1 MAKEL
6 AWKASTAER
15 PRGFESRVLR
25 QTKAFRNFSE
35 GLFNLHR
42 LTLIMQVY
50 KLGLAVRVS
59 LPANMLICA
68 RLCTLK
74 SRIKNELKE
83 SEACGPDSS
92 PEIAA

>member
-1 MAKEL
+1 MTLFLFTIILEFITDWQPDFDGQRGASGASLL
-6 AWKASTAER
+6 AVI
-15 PRGFESRVLR
+15 F
-25 QTKAFRNFSE
+25 
-35 GLFNLHR
+35 
-42 LTLIMQVY
+42 Y
-50 KLGLAVRVS
+50 LGLAVRVS

>member
-1 MAKEL
+1 
-6 AWKASTAER
+6 
-15 PRGFESRVLR
+15 
-25 QTKAFRNFSE
+25 
-35 GLFNLHR
+35 
-42 LTLIMQVY
+42 MQVY